1 MKKTLIILTIGFT
14 LITIVLSTGSC
25 TKKVERP
32 VAVQEENL
40 TVVIGSISVDGDTTI
55 YLQTIVR
62 PK

>member
-1 MKKTLIILTIGFT
+1 MKKTLLILTIGFT

-25 TKKVERP
+25 TKKAERLA
-32 VAVQEENL
+32 AVQEENL
-40 TVVIGSISVDGDTTI
+40 TVVIGSVSVDGDTTV